1 MKDTILLH
9 TGTQQILNSIL
20 FFFCCNYW
28 SESMKCHF
36 FHGDLDATFSF
47 EDFRLRNYQNTLS
60 TAIFLLMFLQV
71 PSSVP
76 ANLKSDIVL
85 HRLSN
90 IREATSVVYITIIPA
105 RTINIVRSVYQ
116 WKAKQKISKK
126 SPCTKQVN
134 MQEKF
139 LAKIL
144 VFALPTPLAEVGVKS
159 ELIFWLGF

>member
-1 MKDTILLH
+1 
-9 TGTQQILNSIL
+9 
-20 FFFCCNYW
+20 
-28 SESMKCHF
+28 MKCHF

-90 IREATSVVYITIIPA
+90 IRESQLFLLGQLILLDLS
-105 RTINIVRSVYQ
+105 INGRQ
-116 WKAKQKISKK
+116 NKK
-126 SPCTKQVN
+126 SQ
-134 MQEKF
+134 
-139 LAKIL
+139 
-144 VFALPTPLAEVGVKS
+144 KS
-159 ELIFWLGF
+159 LHVQSK